1 MIVNAYAIL
10 AAFLCLLQVLFG
22 LLVIGSSLTSLRR
35 WTLSPTLEQ
44 RQAVEERTYLQLL
57 LALLLL
63 GFNLASWPVLYL
75 LLQSY
80 VPSWPEVMCIFGVTR
95 IGTGSLGSSRHL
107 PWLLST
113 LQATKPLLVFLG
125 GSWFVVYLANRGTPN
140 AALMRRLLIWLLPLG
155 LLSVGD
161 ALCEAAYLGIPKQ
174 EETLSVGCCT
184 AGLMDS
190 SRFVP
195 QSLLESGGR
204 DVLTTAFF
212 LCVGLLCLALFFSI
226 RRGRFQRGQLVGLL
240 AGAAACLGLGVVFL
254 VEVASPSLLQRPHYC
269 PYDLVDE
276 VPESMLA
283 LVLFLLG
290 SFSVGWATVVHGCAR
305 VSETR
310 ELLPSLIG
318 RVLFLGLFGYLGS
331 MVMVSLELA
340 L

>member
-10 AAFLCLLQVLFG
+10 AAFLCLLQVVLG
-22 LLVIGSSLTSLRR
+22 LLVVGSALRSLRR
-35 WTLSPTLEQ
+35 WNFSSTLEQ
-44 RQAVEERTYLQLL
+44 KQAVEERTYLQLL

-80 VPSWPEVMCIFGVTR
+80 VPSWPGIMCIFGVTQ

-140 AALMRRLLIWLLPLG
+140 AALMRRLLTWLLPLG

-161 ALCEAAYLGIPKQ
+161 ACCEAAYLGIPKQ

-184 AGLMDS
+184 AGLVDS

-195 QSLLESGGR
+195 HSLLESGGR

-212 LCVGLLCLALFFSI
+212 LCVGLMCTVLFFSI
-226 RRGRFQRGQLVGLL
+226 RRERFRGGQLVGLL
-240 AGAAACLGLGVVFL
+240 AGAVVCLGLGVVFL

-276 VPESMLA
+276 VPESILA
-283 LVLFLLG
+283 VVLFLLG
-290 SFSVGWATVVHGCAR
+290 SFSVGWAAVVYGCGR

-310 ELLPSLIG
+310 ELLPTLTG

-331 MVMVSLELA
+331 LVMVSLELA